1 MSDIRVTDNIVR
13 AEIHKAELWI
23 AHHEGIRKRCLDLDV
38 NVRLAIG
45 IDMMRAN
52 IRSLQARLRP
62 DHQPSLFGDA

>member
-1 MSDIRVTDNIVR
+1 MSDMSVTDEIVR
-13 AEIHKAELWI
+13 AEIHQAEIWI

-38 NVRLAIG
+38 NVGLAIG